1 MAKVGSVEF
10 DATLNT
16 QKVDDG
22 IKKITGDANK
32 GATTI
37 EKAFQRAFLA
47 IGAAITASAGIG
59 INFNRQM
66 ETYQTSFEVMTGSY
80 EKAAD
85 LVEEL
90 KTRAAATPFDLT
102 DLADTTQLL
111 MNYGFTTDNVISS
124 MEMLGDIAQGDSDKL
139 TRVATAYGQMSSAG
153 KVTLQDVKQM
163 IEAGFNPLQEIA
175 ETTGESMG
183 SLYDRISDGAVSVDE
198 ITAAMK
204 RSTSEGGKYF
214 QSMDKQS
221 QTLTGRWNT
230 LKDTFAEATGTLT
243 KGISDWLRD
252 KGIPAAS
259 RALEWLTKN
268 FEDLLPA
275 IEVVVVA
282 AAGFYVAFKFADIIK
297 GIKDI
302 GAALASSAGIAGMV
316 TAAIGALVTVL
327 AIMYA
332 KANESSAYFKDF
344 ESRMNDLRTS
354 IDNTA
359 TSVRDLETSFNET
372 MLQSEMTAEK
382 ANAYLDVI
390 DRISEDGVLAAD
402 EQNDFNAAVAML
414 QTLYP
419 DLQIEIDETTGL
431 IKDGTQALRDQIEM
445 MQKHAQA
452 AALQSLVRQAYE
464 NQTTALNDLN
474 RAWKEY
480 NDASSRYKSFRDKH
494 ASQIAETNTL
504 LGQNFT
510 TIKQCVEALSGWQ
523 GATADQTQ
531 RAKELH
537 DEMQDLV
544 QIEDEHKEAL
554 GQSMVEVGKA
564 QDVYGDASLAVRGYE
579 QAMSDAAATGDYS
592 AVSIGKS
599 YDKIVNKSHEMK
611 SNVQTD
617 ATEAANAVA
626 NGGSG
631 IGWGGAAGVATR
643 ELQNK
648 FQPNLRRAGINAAQG
663 AIDGMLSK
671 LSELK
676 STAKYLASQ
685 VNGSFNAWLKIRSP
699 SRVMMES
706 GKFVVEGVAEGI
718 EDAAHVAE
726 KAAAKLG
733 EDVEVAFDATPR
745 MDNVAAGAAL
755 QRVQTSELYSSIA
768 AQMTSAPIHV
778 HLDVDGTEIANATAL
793 PMSYALES
801 LRIAEARG

>member
-16 QKVDDG
+16 KKVDDG

-32 GATTI
+32 GAATI
-37 EKAFQRAFLA
+37 EKSFQRAFLA

-90 KTRAAATPFDLT
+90 KTRAAATPFGLT

-124 MEMLGDIAQGDSDKL
+124 MEMLGDIAQGDSEKL
-139 TRVATAYGQMSSAG
+139 SRIALAYGQMTSAG

-183 SLYDRISDGAVSVDE
+183 SLYDRISDGTISVDE

-243 KGISDWLRD
+243 KGIGDWLRD

-282 AAGFYVAFKFADIIK
+282 AAGFYAAFKFADIIK

-302 GAALASSAGIAGMV
+302 GAALTSSAGIAGLV

-327 AIMYA
+327 AIMYD

-359 TSVRDLETSFNET
+359 ASVRDLETSFNET

-382 ANAYLDVI
+382 ANAYLDVL

-445 MQKHAQA
+445 MQQHAQA

-464 NQTTALNDLN
+464 NQTTALNDMN

-480 NDASSRYKSFRDKH
+480 VDASDHNQAFYSRHNAKIS
-494 ASQIAETNTL
+494 ETNTL
-504 LGQNFT
+504 LGQNFKT
-510 TIKQCVEALSGWQ
+510 VKECVDALSGWQ

-531 RAKELH
+531 RA
-537 DEMQDLV
+537 QDLY
-544 QIEDEHKEAL
+544 DAL
-554 GQSMVEVGKA
+554 LPLVATEEENRQAVTDSMEELGKA
-564 QDVYGDASLAVRGYE
+564 QGVYRDASLAVEGYE

-617 ATEAANAVA
+617 ATEAANSVA

-671 LSELK
+671 LGELK

-726 KAAAKLG
+726 KAAANLG

-755 QRVQTSELYSSIA
+755 QRVQMQEVYSNIS
-768 AQMTSAPIHV
+768 AQMQAAPVHV
-778 HLDVDGTEIANATAL
+778 HVDVDGAEIANATAL

>member
-10 DATLNT
+10 EATLNT
-16 QKVDDG
+16 KKVDDG

-32 GATTI
+32 GAATI
-37 EKAFQRAFLA
+37 EKSFQRAFLA

-59 INFNRQM
+59 VNFNRQM

-124 MEMLGDIAQGDSDKL
+124 MEMLGDIAQGDSEKL
-139 TRVATAYGQMSSAG
+139 SRIALAYGQMTSAG

-163 IEAGFNPLQEIA
+163 IEAGFNPLQEIV

-183 SLYDRISDGAVSVDE
+183 SLYDRISAGTISVDE

-282 AAGFYVAFKFADIIK
+282 ASGFYAAFKFADIIK

-302 GAALASSAGIAGMV
+302 GAALTSSAGIAGLV

-327 AIMYA
+327 AIMYD

-359 TSVRDLETSFNET
+359 ASVRDLETSFNET

-382 ANAYLDVI
+382 ANAYLDVL

-445 MQKHAQA
+445 MQQHAQA

-480 NDASSRYKSFRDKH
+480 NDASSRYKAFRDKH

-537 DEMQDLV
+537 DEMQYLV

-554 GQSMVEVGKA
+554 GQSMQEVGKA
-564 QDVYGDASLAVRGYE
+564 QDVYGDASLAVKGYE

-592 AVSIGKS
+592 AASIGKS

-671 LSELK
+671 LGELK

-755 QRVQTSELYSSIA
+755 QRVQTSELYSNIA

>member
-16 QKVDDG
+16 KKVDDG

-32 GATTI
+32 GAATI

-124 MEMLGDIAQGDSDKL
+124 MEMLGDIAQGDSEKL
-139 TRVATAYGQMSSAG
+139 SRIALAYGQMTSAG

-163 IEAGFNPLQEIA
+163 IEAGFNPLQEIV

-183 SLYDRISDGAVSVDE
+183 SLYDRISDGTISVDE

-282 AAGFYVAFKFADIIK
+282 AAGFYTAFKFADIIK

-464 NQTTALNDLN
+464 NQTTALNDMN

-480 NDASSRYKSFRDKH
+480 VDASDHNQTFYRRHNEKIS
-494 ASQIAETNTL
+494 ETNTL
-504 LGQNFT
+504 LGQNFKT
-510 TIKQCVEALSGWQ
+510 VKECVDALSGWQ

-531 RAKELH
+531 RA
-537 DEMQDLV
+537 QDLY
-544 QIEDEHKEAL
+544 DAL
-554 GQSMVEVGKA
+554 LPLVATEEENRQAVTDSMEELGKA
-564 QDVYGDASLAVRGYE
+564 QGVYRDASLAVEGYE

-676 STAKYLASQ
+676 STAKYLAAQ

-733 EDVEVAFDATPR
+733 EGVEVAFDATPR

-755 QRVQTSELYSSIA
+755 QRVQMQEVYSNIS
-768 AQMTSAPIHV
+768 AQMQTAPVHV
-778 HLDVDGTEIANATAL
+778 HVDVDGTEIANATAL

>member
-16 QKVDDG
+16 KKVDDG

-124 MEMLGDIAQGDSDKL
+124 MEMLGDIAQGDSEKL
-139 TRVATAYGQMSSAG
+139 SRIALAYGQMTSAG

-163 IEAGFNPLQEIA
+163 IEAGFNPLQEIV

-183 SLYDRISDGAVSVDE
+183 SLYERISKGTISVDE

-282 AAGFYVAFKFADIIK
+282 AAGFFVAFKFADIIK

-359 TSVRDLETSFNET
+359 TSVRDLEMSFNET

-390 DRISEDGVLAAD
+390 DRISADGVLAAD

-445 MQKHAQA
+445 MQQHAQA
-452 AALQSLVRQAYE
+452 AALQSLVQQAYE
-464 NQTTALNDLN
+464 NQTTALNDMN

-480 NDASSRYKSFRDKH
+480 VDASDHNQTFYRRHNEKIS
-494 ASQIAETNTL
+494 ETNTL
-504 LGQNFT
+504 LGQNFKT
-510 TIKQCVEALSGWQ
+510 VKECVDALSGWQ

-531 RAKELH
+531 RA
-537 DEMQDLV
+537 QDLY
-544 QIEDEHKEAL
+544 DAL
-554 GQSMVEVGKA
+554 LPLVAMEEENRKAVTDSMEELGKA
-564 QDVYGDASLAVRGYE
+564 QGVYRDASLAVEGYE

-617 ATEAANAVA
+617 ATEAANSVA

-676 STAKYLASQ
+676 STAKYLAAQ

-793 PMSYALES
+793 PMSYALET